1 MQSLFRL
8 ENDLVAGS
16 YHLRQ
21 WPYAQQGVLQNIKKI
36 EDFYHTYS
44 QAAPSSHV
52 LIKII
57 NAVNVSRNLEFD
69 RYMVNCF
76 ACSINVAQALKLTTS
91 TSYGQVWDGEFY
103 GQGSNEIIIGYADYF
118 PIADI
123 ASRWKTLSP
132 VTVLSHNQ
140 TNSQYLIPDGKTNS
154 KEKGVSV
161 IAINIPMLM
170 AMYYHFNLEQ
180 DRVASV
186 GEARE
191 TPTQFVF
198 SYPMTNMVRSHAD
211 IAYLNRMYNYTIGVP
226 SMPALRTHSFY
237 TINYDDALDNVI
249 GQQVEYTKYMTSKLV
264 ATMRSIHM
272 PVAGNMLELSK
283 LPRVTPTL
291 QCFWALV
298 ASRLKFLALICA
310 GQKDAK
316 QASGS
321 ELKNIARQLQI
332 QQTKKVMKNT
342 LGLEGYYQLAPLMDK
357 AEI

>member
-16 YHLRQ
+16 YNLRQ
-21 WPYAQQGVLQNIKKI
+21 WPYAQQGVMQNIKKI
-36 EDFYHTYS
+36 EDFYHTYK

-52 LIKII
+52 LIRII
-57 NAVNVSRNLEFD
+57 NAVNISRGLDFE

-76 ACSINVAQALKLTTS
+76 ACSINVAQALKMTTS
-91 TSYGQVWDGEFY
+91 TSRGQVWDGEFY
-103 GQGSNEIIIGYADYF
+103 GQGSNEVLIGYADYF
-118 PIADI
+118 PIANI
-123 ASRWKTLSP
+123 ASTWKTLSP

-180 DRVASV
+180 DAVASV

-191 TPTQFVF
+191 TPVQFVH
-198 SYPMTNMVRSHAD
+198 SYAMTNMVRSHAD
-211 IAYLNRMYNYTIGVP
+211 IAYLNRMYNYVNGIP

-249 GQQVEYTKYMTSKLV
+249 GQQAEYVKYMDSRLV
-264 ATMRSIHM
+264 ATLRSVHM
-272 PVAGNMLELSK
+272 PVCGNMLELSK
-283 LPRVTPTL
+283 LPKLPATL

-298 ASRLKFLALICA
+298 ASRLKFLAFICSA
-310 GQKDAK
+310 QKAAK
-316 QASGS
+316 RVSGS
-321 ELKNIARQLQI
+321 ELRNIARQLQI
-332 QQTKKVMKNT
+332 QQTKNVMKNA
-342 LGLEGYYQLAPLMDK
+342 LGLEAYYQLAPMMDK